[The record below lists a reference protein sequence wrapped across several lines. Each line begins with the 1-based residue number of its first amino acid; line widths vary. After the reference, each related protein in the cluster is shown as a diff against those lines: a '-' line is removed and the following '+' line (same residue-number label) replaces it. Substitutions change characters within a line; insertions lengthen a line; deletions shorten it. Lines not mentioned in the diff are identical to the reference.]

1 MSNTLIDNKK
11 LGETIQFQRRARK
24 IKAVEVATT
33 LGISESA
40 YTRYER
46 GEAEFTIT
54 LVQKI
59 AEILKINPFALL
71 AATTASYMVNGDN
84 SPNSQVTLNDS
95 QWSNADPDHSKNADG
110 ANGKNDTTER
120 QGIGIEK
127 MIEATIT
134 KVQQITVYVQLNPF
148 YCF

>member
-95 QWSNADPDHSKNADG
+95 QWSNADPDHSKMLMVLM
-110 ANGKNDTTER
+110 
-120 QGIGIEK
+120 EK
-127 MIEATIT
+127 MIQLSD
-134 KVQQITVYVQLNPF
+134 KVLELKK
-148 YCF
+148 

>member
-1 MSNTLIDNKK
+1 MQHALIDNKK

-24 IKAVEVATT
+24 IKATEVAAT

-59 AEILKINPFALL
+59 AEVLKINPFALL

-84 SPNSQVTLNDS
+84 SPNANNANITLNDS
-95 QWSNADPDHSKNADG
+95 QWNNADPDHRKMLMALM
-110 ANGKNDTTER
+110 
-120 QGIGIEK
+120 EK
-127 MIEATIT
+127 MIQLSD
-134 KVQQITVYVQLNPF
+134 KVLELKK
-148 YCF
+148 